1 MGVRWYGLWFLL
13 LISVSIFYLFG
24 RAYWHPL
31 YLKAAGSKTVADVLD
46 RYGAEARSVLKPMFQ
61 AAGLPYPPREI
72 TLLGI
77 KDINQLELWAT
88 ANSADWVKVADFPIR
103 AASGVLGPK
112 LREGDHQVPEGVY
125 QIIGL
130 NPNSAYHLS
139 MKLNYP
145 NSFDL
150 KWARAENRAQ
160 PGSDIFIHGKAVSV
174 GCLAM
179 GDQVIEQL
187 FTLVADVG
195 RSKTQV
201 IIAPTDPRNNA
212 LVVPVGSAAW
222 VTELYKNIADGFAQY
237 N

>member
-1 MGVRWYGLWFLL
+1 MGVRWYLLWFLL
-13 LISVSIFYLFG
+13 LTLVSIFYLFG
-24 RAYWHPL
+24 RSYWHPI
-31 YLKAAGSKTVADVLD
+31 YIKAAGSRTVADVLD
-46 RYGAEARSVLKPMFQ
+46 RYGAEARSVLRPMFQ
-61 AAGLPYPPREI
+61 TVGLSYPPSEI
-72 TLLGI
+72 ALLAI
-77 KDINQLELWAT
+77 KDTNQLELWAT
-88 ANSADWVKVADFPIR
+88 DNRADWVRVADFPIK
-103 AASGVLGPK
+103 AASGILGPK

-150 KWARAENRAQ
+150 KWARAESRQQ